1 MKDKDYWYHCGV
13 MDAFCEI
20 VAAGVKKLALSH
32 PINSKEDLNSLLPY
46 AKQLC
51 RQYGIQYYEERELLI
66 TDLFPLRFNK
76 DHYNILFY
84 RDDATLDAYLALK
97 KRKQDAL
104 LLATYEQQR
113 TKLALDFG
121 ELLSYDLKSCLK
133 KLKENTEKEDF

>member
-1 MKDKDYWYHCGV
+1 
-13 MDAFCEI
+13 
-20 VAAGVKKLALSH
+20 LSH

-66 TDLFPLRFNK
+66 TDLFPFRFNK

-104 LLATYEQQR
+104 LLGTYEQQR
-113 TKLALDFG
+113 KKLALDFG
-121 ELLSYDLKSCLK
+121 ELLSYDLKSCLI

>member
-1 MKDKDYWYHCGV
+1 M
-13 MDAFCEI
+13 
-20 VAAGVKKLALSH
+20 
-32 PINSKEDLNSLLPY
+32 PY

-104 LLATYEQQR
+104 LLGTYEQQR

>member
-66 TDLFPLRFNK
+66 TDLFPFRFNK

-84 RDDATLDAYLALK
+84 RDDATLDVYLALK

-104 LLATYEQQR
+104 LLGTYEQQR

-133 KLKENTEKEDF
+133 QLKENTEKEDF